1 MWYETGFC
9 DLSIC
14 LIFPRSPGL
23 GVYKV
28 FYIKPRIY
36 QSGKPA
42 AGSCSRWELME
53 PLVRFFT
60 SNMACIMVSNV
71 IVVMPEFCFS
81 QCDMYQCRDRDHSI
95 TTCIFPWKQ
104 LNKEWSLKPL
114 IYPFWFVSQ
123 YKYKDNDAETHF
135 LFVFQMKK
143 KIISN
148 CFPSTND
155 IRFNFNMF
163 LWVHENLHLC
173 INVKTPQVA
182 PVCKCQQIMKYE
194 NIFVFQIRC

>member
-9 DLSIC
+9 DVSIW
-14 LIFPRSPGL
+14 LIFPRSSGL

-42 AGSCSRWELME
+42 VGSCQHALWFLMFSWWCLNFVSRN
-53 PLVRFFT
+53 VT
-60 SNMACIMVSNV
+60 CI
-71 IVVMPEFCFS
+71 
-81 QCDMYQCRDRDHSI
+81 CRDRDHSI

-123 YKYKDNDAETHF
+123 YRYKDDDTETHF

-143 KIISN
+143 KSFQIA
-148 CFPSTND
+148 
-155 IRFNFNMF
+155 F
-163 LWVHENLHLC
+163 LPRMTSDSILIWVHENLHLC
-173 INVKTPQVA
+173 INVKTPQIA

-194 NIFVFQIRC
+194 NIYVFQIRC